1 MQTGSA
7 VGILGSFG
15 LAVYAFATPH
25 GPNRAAIASI
35 AVAGLIVG
43 CVARILPSERIIRSR
58 WREAFLVL
66 WSSISIFVVA
76 VIAQLDGGVDS
87 PATIL
92 FVLPV
97 LFAALTSPLRVTIVV
112 GAIDIAA
119 FLLARRGLGR
129 RSRLQLLHRVRA
141 ALRRPRSAASRPET
155 RPAAATSWP
164 GPPRRCEPAKR

>member
-1 MQTGSA
+1 MRTGSD

-25 GPNRAAIASI
+25 GPNRSAIAAIA
-35 AVAGLIVG
+35 VVGLIVAS
-43 CVARILPSERIIRSR
+43 VARILPSERIIRSR

-112 GAIDIAA
+112 GIIDVTA
-119 FLLARRGLGR
+119 FLSVAGASGDNLAYSSFTAFGLLCVAAISAFQARNQARRR
-129 RSRLQLLHRVRA
+129 
-141 ALRRPRSAASRPET
+141 
-155 RPAAATSWP
+155 
-164 GPPRRCEPAKR
+164 